1 MNAKTLEAITRHGNT
16 LLAIFPDASEKDP
29 VALCKKLR
37 RIETR
42 VSRSAVDYC
51 NGVVDS
57 DAWETASRNARS
69 QVERLFG
76 NMPVISYNFSANEC
90 ADCGCKTG
98 YVHDTSCTGGSHSL
112 RSVLHINGDPRGYAL
127 KLDDAWTRQY
137 NRTTTGD
144 RLHSDMGG
152 YGILAPDLTA

>member
-16 LLAIFPDASEKDP
+16 LLAIFPGSSEKDP

-42 VSRSAVDYC
+42 ASRAAEAYC
-51 NGVVDS
+51 NGEISSNGWTVAEEKALD
-57 DAWETASRNARS
+57 ELI
-69 QVERLFG
+69 RLFV
-76 NMPVISYNFSANEC
+76 PQSSELLKAFY
-90 ADCGCKTG
+90 
-98 YVHDTSCTGGSHSL
+98 
-112 RSVLHINGDPRGYAL
+112 INSDPRGYAL
-127 KLDDAWTRQY
+127 KMDDKWTRQF

>member
-16 LLAIFPDASEKDP
+16 LLAIFPDANEKDP

-42 VSRSAVDYC
+42 VSRAAEAYC
-51 NGVVDS
+51 NGEISSNGWTVAEEKALD
-57 DAWETASRNARS
+57 ELI
-69 QVERLFG
+69 RLFV
-76 NMPVISYNFSANEC
+76 PQSSELLKAFY
-90 ADCGCKTG
+90 
-98 YVHDTSCTGGSHSL
+98 
-112 RSVLHINGDPRGYAL
+112 INGDPRGYAL
-127 KLDDAWTRQY
+127 KMDDAWTRQF

>member
-42 VSRSAVDYC
+42 ASRAAEDYC
-51 NGVVDS
+51 NGKIGSHGWTVAEERALD
-57 DAWETASRNARS
+57 ELI
-69 QVERLFG
+69 RLFV
-76 NMPVISYNFSANEC
+76 PQSSELLKAF
-90 ADCGCKTG
+90 
-98 YVHDTSCTGGSHSL
+98 
-112 RSVLHINGDPRGYAL
+112 HINGDPRGYAL
-127 KLDDAWTRQY
+127 KMDDAWTRQY

-144 RLHSDMGG
+144 RLHTDWGG